1 MTGGTGAARGCPPEE
16 RTMDRPEHGSAP
28 PSWRFRSYL
37 ELGPWPTAVPCA
49 RGHARLVMAEWGLAY
64 MADPIELVVSE
75 LVTNGLR
82 ASAGLLGSRFG
93 GRWSPGIA
101 PVRMWLASDRR
112 TVLVQ
117 VWDGNDRMPERKEP
131 SLDSEGGRGLLVVEA
146 LSEAHG
152 ASGPNMRAGKSCGPD
167 AGHSGGPHP
176 RRAFARI

>member
-16 RTMDRPEHGSAP
+16 RTMGMAEHASAR

-49 RGHARLVMAEWGLAY
+49 RGHARLVMAEWGLAHL
-64 MADPIELVVSE
+64 ADPIELVVSE
-75 LVTNGLR
+75 LVTNGVR

-93 GRWSPGIA
+93 GRWSAGIA
-101 PVRMWLASDRR
+101 PVRMWLSSDGR

-152 ASGPNMRAGKSCGPD
+152 AFRPEHTSGKVLWARCRA
-167 AGHSGGPHP
+167 
-176 RRAFARI
+176 

>member
-16 RTMDRPEHGSAP
+16 RTMGRAEHGSGP
-28 PSWRFRSYL
+28 PSWPFRSYL

-49 RGHARLVMAEWGLAY
+49 RGHARLVMAEWGLAHL
-64 MADPIELVVSE
+64 ADPIELVVSE

-82 ASAGLLGSRFG
+82 ASAGLLGSRFRG
-93 GRWSPGIA
+93 QWSPGTP
-101 PVRMWLASDRR
+101 PVRMWLSSDRR

-131 SLDSEGGRGLLVVEA
+131 NLNSEGGRGLLVIET

-152 ASGPNMRAGKSCGPD
+152 AFRPEHASGKVLWARCRA
-167 AGHSGGPHP
+167 
-176 RRAFARI
+176 